1 MTLATLGLDV
11 DGRGMRTST
20 KVIAVALLLIVV
32 PIPVLP
38 PLVGTAIGA
47 VLLLVGLF
55 LRFLG
60 L

>member
-1 MTLATLGLDV
+1 
-11 DGRGMRTST
+11 MRPST
-20 KVIAVALLLIVV
+20 ILVGIGLLLIVV

-38 PLVGTAIGA
+38 PLVGTVIGFGL
-47 VLLLVGLF
+47 VLVGLF